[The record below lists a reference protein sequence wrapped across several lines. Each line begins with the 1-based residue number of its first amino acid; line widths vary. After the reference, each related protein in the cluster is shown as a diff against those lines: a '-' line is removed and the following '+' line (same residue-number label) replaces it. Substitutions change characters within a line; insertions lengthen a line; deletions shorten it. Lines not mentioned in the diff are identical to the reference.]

1 MAKNHLE
8 HTSQLSRHSHDTSAA
23 YALTL
28 APGMIIPVY
37 FDVLNPN
44 DTVYLKSHV
53 FARLKDTLTAFRG
66 EIDLHLDYFF
76 VPLQMMYTAFGQIYT
91 QTDDFISSF
100 YAQDFNKENFPL
112 INMSEIDN
120 IQRNSLGTFSDF
132 ECNGKA
138 LLRLLS
144 AFDLNPYQV
153 ERMTTSIQGDT
164 SPKTDLNQN
173 PNISPWL
180 PCAYQAIYQNYYR
193 NDDFER
199 RDVKDYNIDYAFGLS
214 SFWHNKLFR
223 LRHHQRP
230 TDYFTSVRVSP
241 IASAVNMMKGNSL
254 NLNDLNSSLLRVQNW
269 LQPEVDSFDF
279 QDYKSA
285 TGSSTTDGF
294 QATSLTMGQAVDED
308 GHSYLNTS
316 NIRSLF
322 AVDKFARIYGRADK
336 TYDAQILAHMG
347 VKIPHDVK
355 HDLTHV
361 SHNRF
366 VMTSD
371 PIYGTSNNID
381 SNNNVVSSI
390 GQVGGQ
396 CLVEGDTN
404 QDKFTAPVHG
414 VFMVC
419 VYAVTKPR
427 YAHTFSKLNLLT
439 NRLAFPIPEYDKL
452 GAQPLYHFEFN
463 PYNLRS
469 QNVLPNIAGW
479 QNRYQQFKMKYNRIS
494 PVFEGFN
501 SFGTST
507 NIYAPWFVSRSFALV
522 GDSQAFDMPT
532 NNVVVP
538 AFALFESPKALDTV
552 MIQRFSPTWD
562 KSYTAHLHEALQTD
576 PIVLDYT
583 AFAKKVSWMSE
594 TGEPDL

>member
-23 YALTL
+23 YGLTL
-28 APGMIIPVY
+28 SPGIIIPVY
-37 FDVLNPN
+37 FDVLNPS

-66 EIDLHLDYFF
+66 EIDLHVDSFF
-76 VPLQMMYTAFGQIYT
+76 VPLQMLYTAFGQVFA
-91 QTDDFISSF
+91 QTDDFVSSF
-100 YAQDFNKENFPL
+100 YGDVFSHEAFPL
-112 INMSEIDN
+112 IDMSQIDL
-120 IQRNSLGTFSDF
+120 IVRNAVGTFSDF

-153 ERMTTSIQGDT
+153 QRMATTLSGDT
-164 SPKTDLNQN
+164 SPKDDTNQN
-173 PNISPWL
+173 PPISPWL

-199 RDVKDYNIDYAFGLS
+199 RDVSSYNFDYYASQTKYWLNSHF
-214 SFWHNKLFR
+214 K

-230 TDYFTSVRVSP
+230 ADYFTTVRVSP
-241 IASAVNMMKGNSL
+241 ITSAVNSMKSDISDPHSL
-254 NLNDLNSSLLRVQNW
+254 TDVILNVDNF
-269 LQPEVDSFDF
+269 LQPVVDSTGF
-279 QDYKSA
+279 QVYDSD
-285 TGSSTTDGF
+285 TGSTHEADYLSTGVTIGQDTNADGYSF
-294 QATSLTMGQAVDED
+294 
-308 GHSYLNTS
+308 LNTS

-322 AVDKFARIYGRADK
+322 AIEKFARIYGRADK

-355 HDLTHV
+355 HDLTHIA
-361 SHNRF
+361 HYRF

-371 PIYGTSNNID
+371 PIYGTSNNLD
-381 SNNNVVSSI
+381 SNNNVVSAI

-396 CLVEGDTN
+396 CLVEGDTK

-419 VYAVTKPR
+419 AYALTKPR
-427 YAHTFSKLNLLT
+427 YCTTFNKLNLLGS
-439 NRLAFPIPEYDKL
+439 RLSFPIPEYDKL

-463 PYNLRS
+463 TLALTDTGPH
-469 QNVLPNIAGW
+469 PFIAGW
-479 QNRYQQFKMKYNRIS
+479 QNRYQEFKKKYNRVS
-494 PVFEGFN
+494 PVFEGTN
-501 SFGTST
+501 SFGSST
-507 NIYAPWFVSRSFALV
+507 NIYAPWFISRTFALD
-522 GDSQAFDMPT
+522 GDQTFSDPDD
-532 NNVVVP
+532 NVVVS
-538 AFALFESPKALDTV
+538 AIALFERPKALDSV
-552 MIQRFSPTWD
+552 MIQRFSASWD
-562 KSYTAHLHEALQTD
+562 KSYTTHLHEVLQTD

-594 TGEPDL
+594 TGEPDM